1 MKAALLAAPFL
12 LAGIALALA
21 QGTDH
26 SAGHGHGAGHGA
38 SPTTSEADARSA
50 FETANAAMHENMA
63 VELTGD
69 ADIDFA
75 RSMIPHHQGA
85 IDMARIVLEHGDDPE
100 MRALAEEIVE
110 AQEAEIAVMREWLEK
125 NAPDAGAPAQ

>member
-1 MKAALLAAPFL
+1 MKAPLLAAPFL

-26 SAGHGHGAGHGA
+26 SAGHDAGHGA
-38 SPTTSEADARSA
+38 SATTSEADARSA
-50 FETANAAMHENMA
+50 FEAANAAMHENMA
-63 VELTGD
+63 VQLTGD

-100 MRALAEEIVE
+100 MRALAEEIVD

>member
-12 LAGIALALA
+12 LAGASLALA

-26 SAGHGHGAGHGA
+26 PAGHGA
-38 SPTTSEADARSA
+38 SHGLSAPANEGDARSA
-50 FETANAAMHENMA
+50 FEAANAAMHENMA

-69 ADIDFA
+69 ADVDFA

-110 AQEAEIAVMREWLEK
+110 AQEAEIAMMREWLDRNDPE
-125 NAPDAGAPAQ
+125 GEAPAQ

>member
-1 MKAALLAAPFL
+1 MKAPLLAAPFL

-26 SAGHGHGAGHGA
+26 SAGHDAGHGA
-38 SPTTSEADARSA
+38 SATTSEADARSA
-50 FETANAAMHENMA
+50 FEAANAAMHENMA
-63 VELTGD
+63 VQLTGD

>member
-12 LAGIALALA
+12 LAGAALALA
-21 QGTDH
+21 QGMDH
-26 SAGHGHGAGHGA
+26 SAGHGAGHGA
-38 SPTTSEADARSA
+38 SATTEGDARSA
-50 FETANAAMHENMA
+50 FEAANASMHENMA

-85 IDMARIVLEHGDDPE
+85 IDMARIVLEFGDDPE

-125 NAPDAGAPAQ
+125 NAPEGEAPAQ

>member
-12 LAGIALALA
+12 LAGIAVALA
-21 QGTDH
+21 QGMDH
-26 SAGHGHGAGHGA
+26 SAGHGAGHGA
-38 SPTTSEADARSA
+38 PATTSEADARSA
-50 FETANAAMHENMA
+50 FEAANAAMHENMA
-63 VELTGD
+63 VQLTGD

>member
-12 LAGIALALA
+12 LAGTALALA

-26 SAGHGHGAGHGA
+26 SAGHGAGPGA
-38 SPTTSEADARSA
+38 SATTSEADARSA
-50 FETANAAMHENMA
+50 FEAANAAMHENMA
-63 VELTGD
+63 VQLTGD

-100 MRALAEEIVE
+100 MRALAEEIVD

-125 NAPDAGAPAQ
+125 NAPDAEAPAQ